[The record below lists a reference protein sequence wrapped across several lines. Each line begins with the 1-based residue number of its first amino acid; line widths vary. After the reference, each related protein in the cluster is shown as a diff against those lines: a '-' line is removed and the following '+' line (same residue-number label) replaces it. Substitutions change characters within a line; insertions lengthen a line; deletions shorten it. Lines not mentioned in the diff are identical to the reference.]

1 MCTPLNSDPSP
12 GDHPLAK
19 PIGFQAAMA
28 LASQWLE
35 EWEQDEL
42 SDEVLAER
50 VGDLVASRDGARG
63 FFVVA
68 MAGEGPL
75 MDRMPETLIQRL
87 RLAGEGVVDLTARNL
102 AMGTAMAVHHRRN
115 QDGVSAQASQR
126 VSERSRALLRLLE
139 PNLVKLRLE
148 SLLAG
153 TRGEGED
160 VDFLE
165 RWGYDA
171 EQRDQI
177 AAAIEAVAEAKT

>member
-1 MCTPLNSDPSP
+1 MNNPLSSDPSH
-12 GDHPLAK
+12 GDHPLGK
-19 PIGFQAAMA
+19 PIGFQEAMA

-75 MDRMPETLIQRL
+75 MDRMPEALIQCL
-87 RLAGEGVVDLTARNL
+87 RLAGEEVVDLTARNL
-102 AMGTAMAVHHRRN
+102 AMGTAMAVHHARN

-126 VSERSRALLRLLE
+126 VSKRSRALLRLLE

-148 SLLAG
+148 SMLAG
-153 TRGEGED
+153 TRGEGQD

-177 AAAIEAVAEAKT
+177 AAAIEAVAEA

>member
-1 MCTPLNSDPSP
+1 MSTPLNSDPSP

-75 MDRMPETLIQRL
+75 MDRMPEALIQRL

-102 AMGTAMAVHHRRN
+102 AMGTAMAVHHERN

-153 TRGEGED
+153 TRGEGQD

-177 AAAIEAVAEAKT
+177 AAAIEAVAEA

>member
-1 MCTPLNSDPSP
+1 MSTPLNSDPSP
-12 GDHPLAK
+12 GDNPLAK

-75 MDRMPETLIQRL
+75 MDRMPEALIQRL
-87 RLAGEGVVDLTARNL
+87 RLAGEEVVDLTARNL
-102 AMGTAMAVHHRRN
+102 AMGTAMAVHHGRN

-153 TRGEGED
+153 TRGEGQD

-177 AAAIEAVAEAKT
+177 AAAIEAVAEA

>member
-1 MCTPLNSDPSP
+1 MSTPPNSEPSRDANP
-12 GDHPLAK
+12 MAPA
-19 PIGFQAAMA
+19 IGFREAMA

-42 SDEVLAER
+42 SDEVLGER

-75 MDRMPETLIQRL
+75 MDRMPETVIQRL

-102 AMGTAMAVHHRRN
+102 AMSTAMALHHGRN
-115 QDGVSAQASQR
+115 QDKVAALASQR
-126 VSERSRALLRLLE
+126 VSERSCALLRLLE

-153 TRGEGED
+153 TRGEGQD
-160 VDFLE
+160 VEFLE
-165 RWGYDA
+165 RWGYDD
-171 EQRDQI
+171 EQREQI
-177 AAAIEAVAEAKT
+177 AAAIEAVAEA

>member
-1 MCTPLNSDPSP
+1 MDT
-12 GDHPLAK
+12 
-19 PIGFQAAMA
+19 PIGFREAMA

-42 SDEVLAER
+42 SDEVLSER

-75 MDRMPETLIQRL
+75 MDRMPEALIQSL

-102 AMGTAMAVHHRRN
+102 AMSTAMALHHERN
-115 QDGVSAQASQR
+115 QDRVAALASQR

-148 SLLAG
+148 TLLAG
-153 TRGEGED
+153 TRGEGQD
-160 VDFLE
+160 VEFLE
-165 RWGYDA
+165 RWGYDE

-177 AAAIEAVAEAKT
+177 AAAIEAVAET

>member
-1 MCTPLNSDPSP
+1 MSTPLSSDPSHA
-12 GDHPLAK
+12 DHPLAK
-19 PIGFQAAMA
+19 PIGFREAMA

-42 SDEVLAER
+42 SDELLGER
-50 VGDLVASRDGARG
+50 VGELVASRDGARG

-68 MAGEGPL
+68 LAGEGPVL
-75 MDRMPETLIQRL
+75 DRMPEAVIQRL

-102 AMGTAMAVHHRRN
+102 AMGTAMAVHHERN
-115 QDGVSAQASQR
+115 QDRVAAQASQR
-126 VSERSRALLRLLE
+126 VSERSSALLRLLE

-148 SLLAG
+148 SLMAG
-153 TRGEGED
+153 TRGEGQD

-171 EQRDQI
+171 EQRVQI
-177 AAAIEAVAEAKT
+177 AAAIEAVAEA

>member
-1 MCTPLNSDPSP
+1 MSTPLNSDPSP

-102 AMGTAMAVHHRRN
+102 AMGTAMAVQHRRN

-126 VSERSRALLRLLE
+126 VSERSRSLLRLLE

-153 TRGEGED
+153 TRGEGQD

-171 EQRDQI
+171 QQRDQI
-177 AAAIEAVAEAKT
+177 AAAIEAVAEA

>member
-1 MCTPLNSDPSP
+1 MSNPLSSDPSHQ
-12 GDHPLAK
+12 DHPLAK
-19 PIGFQAAMA
+19 PIDFQEAIG

-50 VGDLVASRDGARG
+50 VGDLVSSRDGARG

-75 MDRMPETLIQRL
+75 LDRKPEALIQRL
-87 RLAGEGVVDLTARNL
+87 RQAGEGVVDLTARNL
-102 AMGTAMAVHHRRN
+102 AMGTAMAVHHVRN
-115 QDGVSAQASQR
+115 KDGASAQASQR

-139 PNLVKLRLE
+139 PNLVKVRLE
-148 SLLAG
+148 SMLAG

-160 VDFLE
+160 VDFLK
-165 RWGYDA
+165 RWGYDS
-171 EQRDQI
+171 EQLDQI
-177 AAAIEAVAEAKT
+177 AAAIEAVAEA